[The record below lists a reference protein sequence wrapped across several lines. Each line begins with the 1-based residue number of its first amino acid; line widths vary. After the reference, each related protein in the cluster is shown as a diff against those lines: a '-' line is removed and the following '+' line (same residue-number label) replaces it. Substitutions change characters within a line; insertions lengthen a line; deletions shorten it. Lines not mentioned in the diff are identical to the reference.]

1 MVKTDYFS
9 SIAVVLFKN
18 VIDFEVLDNYMFA
31 TNYVSASQYVAKR
44 WNKSKP
50 FFEFL
55 APLLVCVDVV
65 HFVSEKNEDK
75 RRANR
80 GGKNQPEGKISGFE
94 LTL

>member
-18 VIDFEVLDNYMFA
+18 VIDFEVQDNYMFA
-31 TNYVSASQYVAKR
+31 TNYVSASQYVATR
-44 WNKSKP
+44 RNKSKQ

-55 APLLVCVDVV
+55 APLLVRVDVV
-65 HFVSEKNEDK
+65 HFVSEKNEEK

-80 GGKNQPEGKISGFE
+80 GGKTPA
-94 LTL
+94 